1 MSCPVRCPGQGQN
14 IMSIFKEDILMTAE
28 TLIKILSLADPD
40 TEIMI
45 EYLPRPHEYITE
57 YALGVRMEDNSAVIF
72 GVTSTL
78 D

>member
-1 MSCPVRCPGQGQN
+1 
-14 IMSIFKEDILMTAE
+14 MTAE

-57 YALGVRMEDNSAVIF
+57 YALGVRMEDSNAVIF